1 MAIKTIEEFL
11 VLGKEYSEK
20 LPAAP
25 VTISIQDTLL
35 VYLYKELNQR
45 IKWQKI
51 FEASAKKRLETT

>member
-1 MAIKTIEEFL
+1 MAIKTVEEFL

-25 VTISIQDTLL
+25 TTISIQDTLL

-45 IKWQKI
+45 IKWGKLFGEVI
-51 FEASAKKRLETT
+51 KRRAGIT